1 MHETITY
8 EPDMYLTNKDV
19 KDIQEIF
26 QTPLIGTYNWDYT
39 AADDRINRLYQ
50 LGKKTTMECG
60 N

>member
-26 QTPLIGTYNWDYT
+26 QTPLIGTYNSIGLQ
-39 AADDRINRLYQ
+39 AVIQ
-50 LGKKTTMECG
+50 
-60 N
+60 